1 MVKNKYSGKKNTFF
15 SKKTNKK
22 IELRS
27 LLERR
32 FAHILE
38 ESNNVISYQYETI
51 TIPYIYEEKLRK
63 YTPDFVTVYSDRT
76 IMVTEVKPKFFI
88 GTEEVTVKKDAAVS
102 FLKKH
107 YPLFNIKYEII
118 TEEMIK
124 EIEAMNGYSVK
135 KQKRKTRKNVK
146 KK

>member
-38 ESNNVISYQYETI
+38 ESNSVISYQYETI

-88 GTEEVTVKKDAAVS
+88 GTEEVS
-102 FLKKH
+102 
-107 YPLFNIKYEII
+107 
-118 TEEMIK
+118 
-124 EIEAMNGYSVK
+124 
-135 KQKRKTRKNVK
+135 
-146 KK
+146 